1 MVDIEQEINAVNL
14 KQAIIFKLMQKS
26 AAELYDGLNQGV
38 WVDTRRHLSELS
50 KLVEIYNTN
59 ENERIKLI
67 RERENE
73 EMFNGLYYKNTVK
86 EDGENGFK

>member
-67 RERENE
+67 RERESE